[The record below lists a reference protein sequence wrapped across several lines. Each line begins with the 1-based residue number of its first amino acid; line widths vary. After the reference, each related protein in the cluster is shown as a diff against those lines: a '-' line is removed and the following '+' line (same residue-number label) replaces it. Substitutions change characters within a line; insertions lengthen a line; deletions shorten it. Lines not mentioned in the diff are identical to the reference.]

1 MRWTVLDAALDSS
14 GRSRGEERG
23 PGALRAAGLLAALGA
38 DDGGAVD
45 ARIDDATRDPA
56 TGLIGAEQ
64 VRRASR
70 AIAAQVAAVRAAGR
84 HPLVLGGDCTILLG
98 VFLAL
103 PPGCGLWFLDGH
115 PDFYDGFGS
124 ATGEGADMELSVLT
138 GHGPDL
144 FDRAAP
150 LVAPELVRLVGHRP
164 PGDEEAR
171 WEADRVDPRI
181 PRLPAAEVRRRGAG
195 AVGRELA
202 AEGAGPAWLHLDVD
216 VLDPRVLPAVTYPE
230 PDGLDWADLQALT
243 TPLVGSGRLLGM
255 SVADLDADGDPDG
268 RYARRLVEVLAAAL
282 SP

>member
-1 MRWTVLDAALDSS
+1 MLDAALDSS

-23 PGALRAAGLLAALGA
+23 PGALRAAGLLAALDA

-56 TGLIGAEQ
+56 TGLIGAER

-70 AIAAQVAAVRAAGR
+70 AIAAQVASVRAAGR

-103 PPGCGLWFLDGH
+103 PPGSGLWFLDGH
-115 PDFYDGFGS
+115 PDFQDGFGS
-124 ATGEGADMELSVLT
+124 ATGEGADMELSILT

-144 FDRAAP
+144 FDTAAP
-150 LVAPELVRLVGHRP
+150 LVAPGLVRLVGHRP
-164 PGDEEAR
+164 PGVEEAR
-171 WEADRVDPRI
+171 READRVDPRI
-181 PRLPAAEVRRRGAG
+181 SQRPAAQLRRRGAG

-202 AEGAGPAWLHLDVD
+202 AEGTGPAWLHLDVD

-230 PDGLDWADLQALT
+230 PDGLDWADLLALI
-243 TPLVGSGRLLGM
+243 TPLARSGRLLGM

-268 RYARRLVEVLAAAL
+268 RHARRLVEVLAAAL

>member
-23 PGALRAAGLLAALGA
+23 PGALRAAGLLAALDA
-38 DDGGAVD
+38 DDGGTVD
-45 ARIDDATRDPA
+45 ARIHDATRDPA

-84 HPLVLGGDCTILLG
+84 HPLVVGGDCTILLG

-103 PPGCGLWFLDGH
+103 PRGSGLWFLDGH
-115 PDFYDGFGS
+115 PDFQDGIGS
-124 ATGEGADMELSVLT
+124 ATGEGADMELSILT

-144 FDRAAP
+144 FDTAAP
-150 LVAPELVRLVGHRP
+150 LVAAELVRLVGHRP

-171 WEADRVDPRI
+171 READRVDPRI
-181 PRLPAAEVRRRGAG
+181 PQLPAAELRRRGAG

-230 PDGLDWADLQALT
+230 PDGLDWADLLALI
-243 TPLVGSGRLLGM
+243 TPLVRSGRLLGM

-268 RYARRLVEVLAAAL
+268 RHARRLVEVLAAAL

>member
-23 PGALRAAGLLAALGA
+23 PGALRAAGLLTALDA

-45 ARIDDATRDPA
+45 ARIDDATRDPT

-70 AIAAQVAAVRAAGR
+70 AIAAGVAAVRAAGR

-103 PPGCGLWFLDGH
+103 PPGSGLWFLDGH
-115 PDFYDGFGS
+115 PDFQDGSGS
-124 ATGEGADMELSVLT
+124 ATGEGADMELSILT

-144 FDRAAP
+144 FDRVTP
-150 LVAPELVRLVGHRP
+150 LVEPAQVRLIGHRP
-164 PGDEEAR
+164 ARDEEAR
-171 WEADRVDPRI
+171 READRVDPRI
-181 PRLPAAEVRRRGAG
+181 PQLPARELRQRGAA

-202 AEGAGPAWLHLDVD
+202 AEATGPTWLHLDLD
-216 VLDPRVLPAVTYPE
+216 VLDPAVLPAVTYPE
-230 PDGLDWADLQALT
+230 PDGLDWDDLLALL
-243 TPLVGSGRLLGM
+243 TPLVRSGRLLGM

-268 RYARRLVEVLAAAL
+268 RHARRLVEVLAAAL

>member
-23 PGALRAAGLLAALGA
+23 PRALRAAGLLAALDA

-45 ARIDDATRDPA
+45 ARIDDVTRDPA

-70 AIAAQVAAVRAAGR
+70 AIAARVAAVRAAGR

-103 PPGCGLWFLDGH
+103 PPGSGLWFLDGH
-115 PDFYDGFGS
+115 PDFQDGFGS
-124 ATGEGADMELSVLT
+124 ATGEGADMELSILT

-144 FDRAAP
+144 FDTAAP

-171 WEADRVDPRI
+171 READRVDPRI
-181 PRLPAAEVRRRGAG
+181 LQLPAAELRRRGAG
-195 AVGRELA
+195 SVGRELA

-230 PDGLDWADLQALT
+230 PDGLDWADLLALT
-243 TPLVGSGRLLGM
+243 TPLVRSGRLLGM
-255 SVADLDADGDPDG
+255 SVADLEADGDPDG
-268 RYARRLVEVLAAAL
+268 RHARRLVELLAAAL
-282 SP
+282 NP

>member
-23 PGALRAAGLLAALGA
+23 PRALRAAGLLTALDA

-45 ARIDDATRDPA
+45 ARIDDATRDLA

-70 AIAAQVAAVRAAGR
+70 AIAAGVAAVRAAGR

-103 PPGCGLWFLDGH
+103 PPGSGLWFLDGH
-115 PDFYDGFGS
+115 PDFQDGFGS
-124 ATGEGADMELSVLT
+124 ATGEGADMELSILT

-144 FDRAAP
+144 VDRATP
-150 LVAPELVRLVGHRP
+150 LVAPELVRLVGHRL

-171 WEADRVDPRI
+171 READRVDPRI
-181 PRLPAAEVRRRGAG
+181 PQLPAAELRRRGAG

-202 AEGAGPAWLHLDVD
+202 AEGAAPAWLHLDVD

-230 PDGLDWADLQALT
+230 PDGLGWADLLALL
-243 TPLVGSGRLLGM
+243 TPLVRSGRLLGM
-255 SVADLDADGDPDG
+255 SLADLDADGDPDG

-282 SP
+282 NP